1 MSAESTQERSP
12 LLKRALFAL
21 RDMQSRV
28 NALERSQRE
37 PIAIIGMG
45 CRFPGNCRDAD
56 SYWHL
61 LRDGIDSIG
70 PIPESRWDVDA
81 FYDAD
86 PNAPGKMY
94 TRHGGFLSEIDAFDA
109 NFFGI
114 SPREAVGID
123 HSRGCCLRW
132 SGRLLKMPACPSTL
146 LQEAAPVFSPES
158 PRMNTC
164 NSR

>member
-1 MSAESTQERSP
+1 
-12 LLKRALFAL
+12 
-21 RDMQSRV
+21 MQSRV

-61 LRDGIDSIG
+61 LRDGIDAIG

-94 TRHGGFLSEIDAFDA
+94 TRHGGFLSEIDAFEDVYKRQVENRLSA
-109 NFFGI
+109 GNTRNLSIPRRKSSPGSFGTPG
-114 SPREAVGID
+114 S
-123 HSRGCCLRW
+123 
-132 SGRLLKMPACPSTL
+132 
-146 LQEAAPVFSPES
+146 
-158 PRMNTC
+158 
-164 NSR
+164 